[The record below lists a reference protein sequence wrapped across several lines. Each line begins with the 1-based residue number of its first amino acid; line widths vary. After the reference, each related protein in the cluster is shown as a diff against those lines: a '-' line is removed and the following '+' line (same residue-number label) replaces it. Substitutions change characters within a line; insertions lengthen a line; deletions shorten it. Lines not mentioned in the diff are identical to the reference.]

1 MAAVPAAE
9 EAGGGPGK
17 RGRKK
22 GGEEQRRTRQRG
34 CCANRSQRVGTC
46 DGYIL
51 WQVARTRENGRWILK
66 ISRAQKKLVHL
77 ISGAS
82 F

>member
-22 GGEEQRRTRQRG
+22 GGEEQDASKR

>member
-1 MAAVPAAE
+1 MAVQERE
-9 EAGGGPGK
+9 EE
-17 RGRKK
+17 RK
-22 GGEEQRRTRQRG
+22 EERSRTRQRG